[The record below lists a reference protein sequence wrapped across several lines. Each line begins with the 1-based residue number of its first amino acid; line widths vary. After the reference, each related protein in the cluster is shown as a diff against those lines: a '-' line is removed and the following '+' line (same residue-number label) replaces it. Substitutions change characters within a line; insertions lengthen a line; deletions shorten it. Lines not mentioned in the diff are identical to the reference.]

1 MYFLN
6 PSESSLYDV
15 IIMHEL
21 TINEQVA
28 LCFLKTHLLLFLLE
42 NVLFFL
48 YLLCFFFSGTL
59 YAKRRTLLPQCSR
72 YLLEV

>member
-28 LCFLKTHLLLFLLE
+28 LFFLKTHLLLF
-42 NVLFFL
+42 FHFL
-48 YLLCFFFSGTL
+48 NRQKVMNWSPKILKKVRALST
-59 YAKRRTLLPQCSR
+59 ASR
-72 YLLEV
+72 D